1 MPAPAPLHVDDL
13 GRLDYRAAW
22 ARQLALVDER
32 KTGAGAD
39 RVLVVEHPHVFTLG
53 RAQKAVANVLAP
65 GEVEV
70 IEIER
75 GGDVT
80 YHGPGQLVAY
90 PILALG
96 DGERDLHRFLRNLE
110 EAVIRTCAGF
120 GLATDRQPGA
130 TGVWCTDRAGARKKL
145 CSIGIA
151 CRRWV
156 TFHGLALNVATDL
169 AYFQRINPC
178 GFASSVMTSMAVELD
193 RPLTVAERAASDRER
208 LLQHRHGLGGAVQPQ
223 QRPGRAVQVGRHRG
237 VIGAVGLFDGRAGA
251 GAQPERVLGP
261 SLQQR
266 DVGQVAQQIDL
277 ARDRGLRLSEP
288 ERLLEAGP
296 RGVEVA
302 GGHPQP
308 GPVADEREPRRRV
321 AAARHQRLDQRLHRA
336 RLVELAQR
344 DPDHEV
350 QRDARARREVVVLDL
365 TGPARGLGQ
374 LGAGGGVVV

>member
-90 PILALG
+90 PIVALG

-169 AYFQRINPC
+169 TYFQRINPC

-193 RPLTVAERAASDRER
+193 RPLAVAE
-208 LLQHRHGLGGAVQPQ
+208 VTP
-223 QRPGRAVQVGRHRG
+223 
-237 VIGAVGLFDGRAGA
+237 
-251 GAQPERVLGP
+251 VLT
-261 SLQQR
+261 R
-266 DVGQVAQQIDL
+266 
-277 ARDRGLRLSEP
+277 
-288 ERLLEAGP
+288 
-296 RGVEVA
+296 
-302 GGHPQP
+302 
-308 GPVADEREPRRRV
+308 
-321 AAARHQRLDQRLHRA
+321 
-336 RLVELAQR
+336 ELA
-344 DPDHEV
+344 
-350 QRDARARREVVVLDL
+350 A
-365 TGPARGLGQ
+365 TLGRT
-374 LGAGGGVVV
+374 LA

>member
-1 MPAPAPLHVDDL
+1 MAAVSASPPLHVDDL

-22 ARQLALVDER
+22 AQQLALVDER

-110 EAVIRTCAGF
+110 EAVIRTCATF
-120 GLATDRQPGA
+120 GLATDREPGA
-130 TGVWCTDRAGARKKL
+130 TGVWCTDRAGARRKL

-193 RPLTVAERAASDRER
+193 RPLTVAEVTPVLTRALAAT
-208 LLQHRHGLGGAVQPQ
+208 LG
-223 QRPGRAVQVGRHRG
+223 RT
-237 VIGAVGLFDGRAGA
+237 
-251 GAQPERVLGP
+251 
-261 SLQQR
+261 
-266 DVGQVAQQIDL
+266 L
-277 ARDRGLRLSEP
+277 A
-288 ERLLEAGP
+288 
-296 RGVEVA
+296 
-302 GGHPQP
+302 
-308 GPVADEREPRRRV
+308 
-321 AAARHQRLDQRLHRA
+321 
-336 RLVELAQR
+336 
-344 DPDHEV
+344 
-350 QRDARARREVVVLDL
+350 
-365 TGPARGLGQ
+365 
-374 LGAGGGVVV
+374 